1 MKINRILLIAL
12 LINFLFSF
20 IYNIDVIVI
29 GAGASGI
36 AAAKKLS
43 ESGINVKIL
52 EARDR
57 IGGRIHTEK
66 TIFGYPIDL
75 GAILITQ
82 QNDNPLLK
90 NSKKFNVKQVPI
102 NFENNVYKLRNN
114 KINSKKVAIR
124 IGEVFDNY
132 LKYIKKNYKILENK
146 SVKYSINSFI
156 KDKKLNFLN
165 RILIV
170 FTSGFFNFA
179 LKRPLW
185 DVKDYI
191 LNGAKGFAGEAKLT
205 PDGYIN
211 LLESDTIN
219 LEIKF
224 KKEIKKINQ
233 NDKKVIIT
241 DHLGN
246 QFISDYVILTVPL
259 GYLKKKLIEF
269 IPPLSFPKLDAINKL
284 AFYNMNKIFVEFEDK
299 FWEDSHFISFLMKP
313 VILEWA
319 CNFNVVNGKNL
330 LIFFVSEDN
339 YNKIKDKS
347 DHEIRLMIVAMLND
361 AYPGK
366 KIVITKYL
374 RTNWDDDPY
383 SFGSFTEVAG
393 HKYLRTRFIKP
404 EGRLIFAGE
413 HTSPKYNAFVYG
425 AYLSGLRAA
434 SQIIKIQKFKNTNL

>member
-1 MKINRILLIAL
+1 MKINKILLVAL

-20 IYNIDVIVI
+20 IYNFEVIVI

-43 ESGINVKIL
+43 DSGINVRIL

-66 TIFGYPIDL
+66 NLFGYPIDL

-82 QNDNPLLK
+82 QKDNPMLK
-90 NSKKFNVKQVPI
+90 NAKNFNVKQVPI
-102 NFENNVYKLRNN
+102 NFGNNVYKLPNN
-114 KINSKKVAIR
+114 NIKSKNIAIR

-132 LKYIKKNYKILENK
+132 IKYIKKNYEIIKNK
-146 SVKYSINSFI
+146 SVKNSIKSYI
-156 KDKKLNFLN
+156 KNQKLNFFD
-165 RILIV
+165 RILII

-179 LKRPLW
+179 LKRPLY

-191 LNGAKGFAGEAKLT
+191 LNGAKGFAGDANLT
-205 PDGYIN
+205 PDGYIR
-211 LLESDTIN
+211 LLEPDAKD
-219 LEIKF
+219 LDIKF
-224 KKEIKKINQ
+224 RTEVKKIYQ
-233 NDKKVIIT
+233 NGKKVIIT
-241 DHLGN
+241 DQRGIKY
-246 QFISDYVILTVPL
+246 ISDYVILTVPL
-259 GYLKKKLIEF
+259 GYLKKNIIKF
-269 IPPLSFPKLDAINKL
+269 YPPLSFPKQDAINKL
-284 AFYNMNKIFVEFEDK
+284 AFYNMNKIFVEFEEK
-299 FWEDSHFISFLMKP
+299 FWDDSHFISFLIEP
-313 VILEWA
+313 IILEWA
-319 CNFNVVNGKNL
+319 CNFTVVNGKNL

-339 YNKIKDKS
+339 YDKIKNKS
-347 DHEIRLMIVAMLND
+347 DVEIRDMIVTMLNV

-366 KIVITKYL
+366 NIKIMQYL
-374 RTNWDDDPY
+374 KTNWNDDPY

-393 HKYLRTRFIKP
+393 HEYLRRRFIKP

-434 SQIIKIQKFKNTNL
+434 KQIIKIQK